1 MRTRFLKIERRVPVL
16 PVSKEI
22 PHLDRLKESLVV
34 YRSVFGQPR
43 QQELVAFL
51 RSHLPEDEIE
61 EFVRLSTVDLS
72 PPKPPA

>member
-1 MRTRFLKIERRVPVL
+1 ML
-16 PVSKEI
+16 PLSKEI
-22 PHLDRLKESLVV
+22 PHLDRLKESSVF

-51 RSHLPEDEIE
+51 RSRLDEDAIA
-61 EFVRLSTVDLS
+61 EFVRRSTVDLS